1 VDDNAPRS
9 GGGDKKM
16 KIHVYA
22 GLKDYFQPEFE
33 VEGRV
38 RNIDELI
45 ERLLIINDKAGA
57 VLSFCRFAVEEGF
70 IDNAYNLYQND
81 TIVIIP
87 PGSGG

>member
-1 VDDNAPRS
+1 MGRMNLT
-9 GGGDKKM
+9 M

-38 RNIDELI
+38 QNTDELI

-57 VLSFCRFAVEEGF
+57 MLSTCRFAVEEGF
-70 IDNAYNLYQND
+70 IDNAYNLSRNE

-87 PGSGG
+87 PSSGG

>member
-1 VDDNAPRS
+1 
-9 GGGDKKM
+9 M

-33 VEGRV
+33 VEGAA
-38 RNIDELI
+38 RNTDELKT
-45 ERLLIINDKAGA
+45 LLLAINDKAETM
-57 VLSFCRFAVEEGF
+57 LNSSRFAVEEGF
-70 IDNAYNLYQND
+70 IDNEYKLNSHD

>member
-1 VDDNAPRS
+1 MRPMDLT
-9 GGGDKKM
+9 M

-33 VEGRV
+33 VESVV
-38 RNIDELI
+38 RNTDELKA
-45 ERLLIINDKAGA
+45 LLLTINGKAEPI
-57 VLSFCRFAVEEGF
+57 LSFCRFAVEEGF
-70 IDNAYNLYQND
+70 IDNEYNLYGHD